1 MFLFLF
7 LSHQKKKPKFFL
19 ESTKIESKKRKFE
32 SYLTIDPDD
41 RAHEL
46 ETSQNFPVIYIT
58 PENIAKYWKG
68 GDDISIQNLLSPVI
82 SNTLDY
88 ACEKISLVCVNQQ
101 SPTAQENI
109 LQRIVLQNIT
119 TTPIFSTFPDEKAV
133 LVNIR
138 SFHSTGKFFVITNKG
153 NIFSGHLDQQSSI
166 NGTPQKIFLD
176 YNSNIPSIGGQSVQI
191 NYTNLLQVDE
201 YCFVPQVFADLI
213 TVILRL
219 FEGGEDGLSHPAE
232 NQLKQCFKDICCQYN
247 KMIETQLRQYNT
259 LREDFKKEIETNQK
273 EIKLLNDAIKKENH
287 REELEDYRAEIEDY
301 REQIEIHHKNLKDQR
316 KDFETH
322 YQDLE
327 AQYIKELE
335 EHRAEIEDYRKQIE
349 SRDKELQDHRKELED
364 YRDKIDR
371 EKIDREKR
379 GKSWL
384 SYLKF

>member
-1 MFLFLF
+1 M
-7 LSHQKKKPKFFL
+7 
-19 ESTKIESKKRKFE
+19 
-32 SYLTIDPDD
+32 
-41 RAHEL
+41 
-46 ETSQNFPVIYIT
+46 IYIT

-68 GDDISIQNLLSPVI
+68 GDDISIQNLMSPII
-82 SNTLDY
+82 SNTLDF
-88 ACEKISLVCVNQQ
+88 AREKISLVCVNQQ

-109 LQRIVLQNIT
+109 LQQIVLQNIT

-138 SFHSTGKFFVITNKG
+138 SFHSTGKFFVITNKA
-153 NIFSGHLDQQSSI
+153 NIFSGHLGRQNSI
-166 NGTPQKIFLD
+166 IKTPQKIFLD
-176 YNSNIPSIGGQSVQI
+176 YNGNIPSIGGQPVQI
-191 NYTNLLQVDE
+191 NYTNLLEVDE

-287 REELEDYRAEIEDY
+287 REELEDYRVKIEDYRAEIEDY
-301 REQIEIHHKNLKDQR
+301 REQIEIHHKDLKDQR

-327 AQYIKELE
+327 AQYIKGLE